1 MLAFTACTDEVKFE
15 KTKKRAEAGDIE
27 AQSRLGH
34 LYAYAE
40 GVSVDFVE
48 SVKWFRKAAEQ
59 GHVDAQFRLACHYR
73 EGRGVPENDA
83 EAAKWFRKAA
93 EKGDSLAWENFV
105 DMYVEGPRDDA
116 EAAKWIR
123 KAAEQGDVSV
133 QLKLGHMYSADGND
147 AEAAKWFRNAAE
159 QGEWKAQAALGKM
172 YFEGKGVPRD
182 YVEAYAWFNVQAVQ
196 GGGGR
201 FDRDSVDELLT
212 PEARAQAQQRSTQ
225 LFNEIEKNKKKAGK

>member
-1 MLAFTACTDEVKFE
+1 MPPLRRLLICLVLMLAFTACTDEVKFE

-73 EGRGVPENDA
+73 EGRGVP
-83 EAAKWFRKAA
+83 K
-93 EKGDSLAWENFV
+93 
-105 DMYVEGPRDDA
+105 
-116 EAAKWIR
+116 
-123 KAAEQGDVSV
+123 
-133 QLKLGHMYSADGND
+133 ND